1 MQLFFDLDGTLMD
14 SRPGIVASMRH
25 ALNAMSVEAPPD
37 DDLARLIGPPP
48 YDPFA
53 QLLGTTDRPT
63 LERAVQAYRD
73 RYATAGMFESR
84 VYPGVADGL
93 GTLHAGGLTLC
104 VVTSKPHVYARSI
117 LEHFGLRGFFR
128 EVYGSELSGLRGDK
142 GELIAYALGR
152 EGAAARETWM
162 VGDPSHDLVGAKKNG
177 LRAAGVLWGYGTRDE
192 LLDAGAD
199 VLYASMPDLVRSF
212 TSRPA

>member
-1 MQLFFDLDGTLMD
+1 M
-14 SRPGIVASMRH
+14 
-25 ALNAMSVEAPPD
+25 E
-37 DDLARLIGPPP
+37 
-48 YDPFA
+48 
-53 QLLGTTDRPT
+53 
-63 LERAVQAYRD
+63 AYRD
-73 RYATAGMFESR
+73 RYATAGMFEGV

-93 GTLHAGGLTLC
+93 GTLHAAGLALC
-104 VVTSKPHVYARSI
+104 VVTSKPHVYARRI

-142 GELIAYALGR
+142 GELIAYALVS

-162 VGDPSHDLVGAKKNG
+162 VGDRSHDIVGAKKNG